1 MEVVEDAM
9 LEDVRIES
17 VDVVVDVEA

>member
-9 LEDVRIES
+9 VEDVRIES